1 MLDYAGDVTIQAD
14 QRMILAT
21 ALADLKPL
29 DRQLFVMY
37 HVYGY
42 TYDELAEIM
51 NRSKERVRQ
60 RIVKTGHRLGWFMH
74 THRLYDINV
83 FVGVGG
89 VQKSPVQRFTPIF
102 EQGWAEKKTNPGAWR
117 LFSGIETAR
126 MTRISPRSVRIDLVG
141 RSSYYHIRDVVRS
154 QIQSWAQSHGVA
166 AEVNLQIDPPS

>member
-21 ALADLKPL
+21 ALADIKPL

-37 HVYGY
+37 HVHGY
-42 TYDELAEIM
+42 TYDELATIM
-51 NRSKERVRQ
+51 NRCKERVRQ
-60 RIVKTGHRLGWFMH
+60 RIARTSYRLRRFMH
-74 THRLYDINV
+74 ANRIYDMNA

-102 EQGWAEKKTNPGAWR
+102 EQALSTRTDIDIWR
-117 LFSGIETAR
+117 LFRGVESAR
-126 MTRISPRSVRIDLVG
+126 MTKISPRSVRIDLVG
-141 RSSYYHIRDVVRS
+141 LSSHYHIRDVIRS
-154 QIQSWAQSHGVA
+154 QIQSWAQSYGVF